1 MAKVHM
7 FLQGK
12 GGVGKSFG
20 ATLLAQQM
28 IEEGN
33 APLCIDIDPQN
44 PTFSRYKAL
53 NVQRLEI
60 MEGEEIDPSKFD
72 AMIDMIDKATEA
84 DVIIDNGAS
93 SFLALAN
100 YIIGTEIPAL
110 LHSMEH
116 TLIIHT
122 MIIGGTGLTE
132 TVGEFARVVALFP
145 EETKFVVWL
154 NPVLGPV
161 KDAGKEFTEFKA
173 YKNAAHRISAI
184 VDIPAFQQKT
194 FDKDLKEMMASNLTF
209 LEAIGTPGL
218 SIVTRQRLTM
228 MRRDLYQKVG
238 EIAAIA

>member
-1 MAKVHM
+1 MAKIHM

-28 IEEGN
+28 IEEGKP
-33 APLCIDIDPQN
+33 PLGIDIDPQN

-53 NVQRLEI
+53 NVHRLQI
-60 MEGEEIDPSKFD
+60 MDGDEIDPSKFD
-72 AMIDMIDKATEA
+72 AMIDMIASAEEG

-93 SFLALAN
+93 SFIALAN
-100 YIIGTEIPAL
+100 YIIGTEIPTL
-110 LHSMEH
+110 LDELGH

-122 MIIGGTGLTE
+122 MIVGGTGLSE
-132 TVGEFARVVALFP
+132 TVGEFAKVVALFP
-145 EETKFVVWL
+145 DETKFVVWL

-161 KDAGKEFTEFKA
+161 KDGDRVFTEFKA
-173 YKNAAHRISAI
+173 YKNMAHRISAI

-209 LEAIGTPGL
+209 QEAIKTPEL

-228 MRRDLYQKVG
+228 MRRDLYQKIG
-238 EIAAIA
+238 EIGVAA